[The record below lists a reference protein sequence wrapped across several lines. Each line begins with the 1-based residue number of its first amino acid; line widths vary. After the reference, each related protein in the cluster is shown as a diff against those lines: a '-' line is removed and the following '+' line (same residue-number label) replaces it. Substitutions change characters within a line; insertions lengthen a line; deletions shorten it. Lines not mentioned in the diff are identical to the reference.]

1 MCGFCYRIIKKNKSI
16 WVLFIVLFASS
27 PGSFINAQQLNIPRV
42 EKMPNLP
49 SPYNIRDWKKVTA
62 GYDELVFNSS
72 LQGQYLPLIFDRN
85 NTVNYPTQK
94 SFGIQSFVGTN
105 SPQQGE
111 AINVLPAV
119 VGASLIGIDK
129 SNQNGRNYVLECRE
143 YFNKRAEENIYLNH
157 PVGNSGNDWWYE
169 TMPNVFFYQ
178 LYSLYPNTPDFNNQ
192 FVTVADRWLQAVY
205 AMGGSTT
212 PWKIPNMYYRAWN
225 FSSMFPNASGVPEPE
240 ASGAIAWILYNAFS
254 VTKEEKYRVGA
265 ELAMEYLNSLTS
277 NPAYE
282 IQLPYGTYLAA
293 RMNAELQTNY
303 DLEKLV
309 NWCFDFTSLRNWNVI
324 VGKWGIYDVAG
335 LIGEDFVKQ
344 YAFSMNT
351 FQQIGALIPMVRY
364 DERFARA
371 IGKWVLN
378 AANSSRLF
386 YSKYLDDLRQDSE
399 DWAKKYDPNSYISYE
414 ALLKTDSGWPEA
426 TGDAVKGG
434 WAKTNLSLYSSSSVG
449 YLGAVIDT
457 TNVPMILKLDLRKT
471 DFYQK
476 KAFPTYL
483 FFNPYNQIKSV
494 EFDAGNGSYDLY
506 EVLSNTFIRKGITGK
521 INFDIPGDS
530 AIMIVLCPAGGKI
543 EYYLDHTLCNGT
555 VIDYHNGNRV
565 SNFPPRIKAFAST
578 SDKVT
583 YGRTIKLYC
592 TAEDRDA
599 EQLKYIWKTLKGSLS
614 GNKDAVEWTSPNED
628 GNVNI
633 KVIVE
638 DQVGQKDSSELII
651 QVSKAFNSPPKIK
664 KMSASPRKINLVSDS
679 VVSCLA
685 EDEDNDVLTY
695 QWFAKNGLITGT
707 GNNVTWTSP
716 GAEGN
721 YFVKCEVVDSH
732 GASALDSI
740 GIVVRDFSK
749 NQTGSFIA
757 FYPFNGNA
765 NDGTINH
772 NNGIIDGA
780 QLTPDRFGNAN
791 QAYSFNG
798 VSDNIRVPN
807 STALNFRN
815 SITISLWIKI
825 GTIYNREAF
834 LISHGSWQNRW
845 KISLTN
851 KKVRWTIKTDSNI
864 NSGIKDLDSE
874 TELIV
879 GKDYLVTVVY
889 SGSDIEI
896 WLNGELDSFS
906 TWSGLI
912 LPTSFDLMIAQMLPG
927 DNGYNFKGVID
938 DIKIYDYA
946 LSVDE
951 IQKLYD
957 FKTNVEEQNKLP
969 AQFMLYQN
977 YPNPFNPETTIQ
989 YTIPSVETRR
999 GESLQHVIL
1008 RVYDVL
1014 GREVATLVNE
1024 EQSVGIYKV
1033 NFNVAYISDLRNSL
1047 PSGVYFY
1054 RLTTDKYSSTKKM
1067 LLLK

>member
-16 WVLFIVLFASS
+16 WVLFIVLFVSS
-27 PGSFINAQQLNIPRV
+27 PGSSINAQQLNIPRI

-49 SPYNIRDWKKVTA
+49 SPYNMRDWKKVTA

-105 SPQQGE
+105 SPLQGE

-129 SNQNGRNYVLECRE
+129 SNQNGRNYVLESRE

-157 PVGNSGNDWWYE
+157 PVGSSGNDWWYE

-178 LYSLYPNTPDFNNQ
+178 LYSIYPNTPDFNNQ

-225 FSSMFPNASGVPEPE
+225 FSSMSPNASGVPEPE

-293 RMNAELQTNY
+293 RMNAELRTNY

-351 FQQIGALIPMVRY
+351 FQQIGALVPMVRY

-399 DWAKKYDPNSYISYE
+399 DWAKVYDPNSYIAYE
-414 ALLKTDSGWPEA
+414 ALLKSGSGWPEA

-449 YLGAVIDT
+449 YLSAVIDT
-457 TNVPMILKLDLRKT
+457 TNVPMILKLDLHKT
-471 DFYQK
+471 DFFQK
-476 KAFPTYL
+476 KAYPTYL
-483 FFNPYNQIKSV
+483 FYNPYNQTKTV
-494 EFDAGNGSYDLY
+494 EFDAGIGSYDLY
-506 EVLSNTFIRKGITGK
+506 EVLSNMFIKKGVSGK
-521 INFDIPGDS
+521 TNLDISSDS
-530 AIMIVLCPAGGKI
+530 AIMIVVCPVGGKI
-543 EYYLDHTLCNGT
+543 EYMLDHTLYNGN
-555 VIDYHNGNRV
+555 VIDYHNAINV
-565 SNFPPRIKAFAST
+565 SNYPPRIKALAAT
-578 SDKVT
+578 SDKIV
-583 YGRTIKLYC
+583 YGRTIKIYC
-592 TAEDRDA
+592 SAEDRNADP
-599 EQLKYIWKTLKGSLS
+599 LKYTWKVSKGSVN
-614 GNKDAVEWTSPNED
+614 GNKEVVEWTSPNED

-651 QVSKAFNSPPKIK
+651 QVSKAFNSPPRIK
-664 KMSASPRKINLVSDS
+664 KISADPRKINLGGESK
-679 VVSCLA
+679 VSCVA
-685 EDEDNDVLTY
+685 EDVDNDVLTY
-695 QWFAKNGLITGT
+695 EWLSNAGSIIGT
-707 GNNVTWTSP
+707 GNQIKWMAPSNP
-716 GAEGN
+716 GN
-721 YFVKCEVVDSH
+721 YFLKCIVKDGNGGEASDSL
-732 GASALDSI
+732 S
-740 GIVVRDFSK
+740 VEVRDFSLFQK
-749 NQTGSFIA
+749 GNLIA
-757 FYPFNGNA
+757 LFRFSGNA
-765 NDGTINH
+765 NDESGKN
-772 NNGIIDGA
+772 NNGILHGCA
-780 QLTPDRFGNAN
+780 FTSDRFGMATNAVIL
-791 QAYSFNG
+791 NG
-798 VSDNIRVPN
+798 QSDFISVPN
-807 STALNFRN
+807 NSSLNFDSALGVN
-815 SITISLWIKI
+815 FWFKLPEIPNKEVYL
-825 GTIYNREAF
+825 
-834 LISHGSWQNRW
+834 LSHGSWQNRW
-845 KISLTN
+845 KIS
-851 KKVRWTIKTDSNI
+851 ISNQKLRFTV
-864 NSGIKDLDSE
+864 NTETGIKDLDCE
-874 TELIV
+874 TKIQM
-879 GKDYLVTVVY
+879 DTYYNVTANY
-889 SGSDIEI
+889 NGSDIEI
-896 WLNGELDSFS
+896 FLNGNLDAFS
-906 TWSGLI
+906 NFKGKIRQSAYDLLI
-912 LPTSFDLMIAQMLPG
+912 GQMLPA
-927 DNGYNFKGVID
+927 DNKYNYKGIID
-938 DIKIYDYA
+938 DVRLYDYA
-946 LSVDE
+946 LSMEE
-951 IQKLYD
+951 IKLLND
-957 FKTNVEEQNKLP
+957 FSTDITKDNQQIVPQTFL
-969 AQFMLYQN
+969 LYQN
-977 YPNPFNPETTIQ
+977 YPNPFNPSTTIS
-989 YTIPSVETRR
+989 YSISK
-999 GESLQHVIL
+999 SSHVIL
-1008 RVYDVL
+1008 KLFDVL
-1014 GREVATLVNE
+1014 GREVATLVNK

-1033 NFNVAYISDLRNSL
+1033 NFNVAQISNLRNSL

-1054 RLTTDKYSSTKKM
+1054 TLKTDNFVDTKKM